1 MKKRKDFVEVVES
14 SSQKTSRPDIFGFL
28 KEEPKQEPIVE
39 EVREPV
45 EYKFNF
51 KETVKEERKVSRRNV
66 FDILVEKPAEEPVAL
81 VEEPQPLTISQVEVP
96 ETVEEKF
103 SQSDVDGLEK
113 FADRILKKYGID
125 VEFTRHF
132 VDRLNDPRNK
142 PEIKVAELQRFFKK
156 IQKNKGKDIRQNPD
170 VEVVLKD
177 LASDINLPV
186 VINYKDGEFEV
197 VNKTVMRK
205 KDFKTPDKV
214 IKYEEVEEEPR
225 IPRKKGQPAKSDKH
239 SDLYT
244 DEDPVGTIHGLGFK
258 DVETAKAS
266 VKKIDNS
273 DRTHAHKVQA
283 AVAMEQRAKEM
294 GKTAEAA
301 VYRKYNEKMKK
312 ITQQK
317 KEEVEENVISKSV
330 EYLHNNK
337 EEVVEKTEYDLI
349 REELNTLKRT
359 MATQFGKMS
368 YGSGEV
374 NLQFL
379 DDVDRDTAKVDGK
392 FLKYNASTGKWIG
405 ADASGGSGGTGT
417 GISWQT
423 VKTSDFTATANEGY
437 FVDTSSGAIT
447 VTLPASPSLGDE
459 VAIVDYAASADTSN
473 ITIDRNGS
481 PINGGTDNLVVST
494 ERAGFTLVFTDSTQ
508 GWLLKD
514 K

>member
-14 SSQKTSRPDIFGFL
+14 STQKTSRPDIFGFL

-51 KETVKEERKVSRRNV
+51 KETIKEERKVSKRNV

-113 FADRILKKYGID
+113 FADRILKKYDID

-214 IKYEEVEEEPR
+214 IKYEEVEE
-225 IPRKKGQPAKSDKH
+225 
-239 SDLYT
+239 T
-244 DEDPVGTIHGLGFK
+244 V
-258 DVETAKAS
+258 
-266 VKKIDNS
+266 
-273 DRTHAHKVQA
+273 
-283 AVAMEQRAKEM
+283 
-294 GKTAEAA
+294 
-301 VYRKYNEKMKK
+301 
-312 ITQQK
+312 
-317 KEEVEENVISKSV
+317 EEVVEEPTEEIVEEEPVAEEEQTVISKSV

-359 MATQFGKMS
+359 IATQFGKMS

-379 DDVDRDTAKVDGK
+379 DDVERDTAKVDGK
-392 FLKYNASTGKWIG
+392 FLKYSASTGKWIG
-405 ADASGGSGGTGT
+405 ADATGGAGGGD
-417 GISWQT
+417 ISWQA
-423 VKTSDFTATANEGY
+423 VKTSNFNATAGEGY
-437 FVDTSSGAIT
+437 FIDTSGGAIT
-447 VTLPASPSLGDE
+447 ATLPASPTLGDE
-459 VAIVDYAASADTSN
+459 VSFIDYAATSDTNN
-473 ITIDRNGS
+473 ITIARNGS
-481 PINGGTDNLVVST
+481 NILAAAEDLTVST

-508 GWLLKD
+508 GWILKD

>member
-113 FADRILKKYGID
+113 FADRILKKYDID

-186 VINYKDGEFEV
+186 VINYKDDEFEV

-214 IKYEEVEEEPR
+214 IKYEEVEE
-225 IPRKKGQPAKSDKH
+225 
-239 SDLYT
+239 T
-244 DEDPVGTIHGLGFK
+244 V
-258 DVETAKAS
+258 
-266 VKKIDNS
+266 
-273 DRTHAHKVQA
+273 
-283 AVAMEQRAKEM
+283 
-294 GKTAEAA
+294 
-301 VYRKYNEKMKK
+301 
-312 ITQQK
+312 
-317 KEEVEENVISKSV
+317 EEVVEEPIEEIVEEEPVAEEEQTVISKSV

-359 MATQFGKMS
+359 IATQFGKMS

-392 FLKYNASTGKWIG
+392 FLKYSASTGKWIG
-405 ADASGGSGGTGT
+405 ADATGDAGGG
-417 GISWQT
+417 GISWQE
-423 VKTSDFTATANEGY
+423 VKTSNFNATAGEGY
-437 FVDTSSGAIT
+437 FIDTSGGAIT
-447 VTLPASPSLGDE
+447 ATLPVSPTLGDE
-459 VAIVDYAASADTSN
+459 VSFIDYAATADTNN
-473 ITIDRNGS
+473 ITIARNGS
-481 PINGGTDNLVVST
+481 NILAAAEDLTVST

-508 GWLLKD
+508 GWVLKD

>member
-14 SSQKTSRPDIFGFL
+14 STQKTSRPDIFGFL

-39 EVREPV
+39 EVKEPV

-51 KETVKEERKVSRRNV
+51 KETVKEERKVSKRNV
-66 FDILVEKPAEEPVAL
+66 FDILVEKPAEEPV
-81 VEEPQPLTISQVEVP
+81 Q
-96 ETVEEKF
+96 EKF

-113 FADRILKKYGID
+113 FADRILKKYDID

-132 VDRLNDPRNK
+132 VDRLNDTRNK

-214 IKYEEVEEEPR
+214 IKYEEIEEEPR

-266 VKKIDNS
+266 VKKIESS
-273 DRTHAHKVQA
+273 DRSHAHKIQA

-294 GKTAEAA
+294 GKTSEAA
-301 VYRKYNEKMKK
+301 VYRKYIEKMKK
-312 ITQQK
+312 ITKQKQK
-317 KEEVEENVISKSV
+317 KEDIEENVISKSV

-337 EEVVEKTEYDLI
+337 EEIVEKTEYDLI
-349 REELNTLKRT
+349 REELNTLKKT
-359 MATQFGKMS
+359 IATSFGKMD

-392 FLKYNASTGKWIG
+392 FLKYSASTGKWIG
-405 ADASGGSGGTGT
+405 ADAAAGEGGG
-417 GISWQT
+417 GISWQA
-423 VKTSDFTATANEGY
+423 VKTSNFNATAGEGY
-437 FVDTSSGAIT
+437 FIDTSGGAVT
-447 VTLPASPSLGDE
+447 ATLPASPTLGDE
-459 VAIVDYAASADTSN
+459 ISFIDYAATADTNN
-473 ITIDRNGS
+473 ITIARNGS
-481 PINGGTDNLVVST
+481 NILAAAEDLTVAT

-508 GWLLKD
+508 GWILKD

>member
-1 MKKRKDFVEVVES
+1 M
-14 SSQKTSRPDIFGFL
+14 L
-28 KEEPKQEPIVE
+28 KNHNHLQL
-39 EVREPV
+39 VR
-45 EYKFNF
+45 
-51 KETVKEERKVSRRNV
+51 
-66 FDILVEKPAEEPVAL
+66 
-81 VEEPQPLTISQVEVP
+81 
-96 ETVEEKF
+96 
-103 SQSDVDGLEK
+103 
-113 FADRILKKYGID
+113 LKYDID

-156 IQKNKGKDIRQNPD
+156 IQRNKGKDIRQNPD

-197 VNKTVMRK
+197 GNKTVLRK

-214 IKYEEVEEEPR
+214 IKYEEIEEEPR

-258 DVETAKAS
+258 DVETAEAS
-266 VKKIDNS
+266 VKKINTS

-301 VYRKYNEKMKK
+301 VFRKYIEKMKK

-317 KEEVEENVISKSV
+317 KEDIEENVISKSV

-392 FLKYNASTGKWIG
+392 FLKYNASTGKWVG
-405 ADASGGSGGTGT
+405 ADASGSGG
-417 GISWQT
+417 GISWQA
-423 VKTSDFTATANEGY
+423 VKTSNFNATAGEGY
-437 FVDTSSGAIT
+437 FIDTSGGAVT
-447 VTLPASPSLGDE
+447 ATLPASPTLGDE
-459 VAIVDYAASADTSN
+459 VAFIDYAATADTNN
-473 ITIDRNGS
+473 ITIARNGS
-481 PINGGTDNLVVST
+481 NILAAAEDLTVAT

-508 GWLLKD
+508 GWVLKD

>member
-39 EVREPV
+39 EVKEPV

-96 ETVEEKF
+96 ETVKEKF

-113 FADRILKKYGID
+113 FADRILKKYDID

-177 LASDINLPV
+177 LTSDINLPV

-214 IKYEEVEEEPR
+214 IKYEEVEE
-225 IPRKKGQPAKSDKH
+225 
-239 SDLYT
+239 T
-244 DEDPVGTIHGLGFK
+244 V
-258 DVETAKAS
+258 
-266 VKKIDNS
+266 
-273 DRTHAHKVQA
+273 
-283 AVAMEQRAKEM
+283 
-294 GKTAEAA
+294 
-301 VYRKYNEKMKK
+301 
-312 ITQQK
+312 
-317 KEEVEENVISKSV
+317 EEVVEEEPVAEEEQTVISKSV

-359 MATQFGKMS
+359 IATQFGKMS

-379 DDVDRDTAKVDGK
+379 DDVERDTAKVDGK
-392 FLKYNASTGKWIG
+392 FLKYSASTGKWIG
-405 ADASGGSGGTGT
+405 ADASGDAGGG
-417 GISWQT
+417 GISWQA
-423 VKTSDFTATANEGY
+423 VKTSNFNATAGEGY
-437 FVDTSSGAIT
+437 FIDTSGGAVT
-447 VTLPASPSLGDE
+447 ATLPASPTLGDE
-459 VAIVDYAASADTSN
+459 VSFIDYAATADTNN
-473 ITIDRNGS
+473 ITIARNGS
-481 PINGGTDNLVVST
+481 NILAAAEDLTVST

-508 GWLLKD
+508 GWILKD

>member
-39 EVREPV
+39 EVKEPV

-96 ETVEEKF
+96 ETVKEKF

-113 FADRILKKYGID
+113 FADRILKKYNID

-177 LASDINLPV
+177 LTSDINLPV

-214 IKYEEVEEEPR
+214 IKYEEVEE
-225 IPRKKGQPAKSDKH
+225 
-239 SDLYT
+239 T
-244 DEDPVGTIHGLGFK
+244 V
-258 DVETAKAS
+258 
-266 VKKIDNS
+266 
-273 DRTHAHKVQA
+273 
-283 AVAMEQRAKEM
+283 
-294 GKTAEAA
+294 
-301 VYRKYNEKMKK
+301 
-312 ITQQK
+312 
-317 KEEVEENVISKSV
+317 EEVVEEEPVAEEEQTVISKSV

-359 MATQFGKMS
+359 IATQFGKMS

-379 DDVDRDTAKVDGK
+379 DDVERDTAKVDGK
-392 FLKYNASTGKWIG
+392 FLKYSASTGKWIG
-405 ADASGGSGGTGT
+405 ADASGDAGGG
-417 GISWQT
+417 GISWQA
-423 VKTSDFTATANEGY
+423 VKTSNFNATAGEGY
-437 FVDTSSGAIT
+437 FIDTSGGAVT
-447 VTLPASPSLGDE
+447 ATLPASPTLGDE
-459 VAIVDYAASADTSN
+459 VSFIDYAATADTNN
-473 ITIDRNGS
+473 ITIARNGS
-481 PINGGTDNLVVST
+481 NILAAAEDLTVST

-508 GWLLKD
+508 GWILKD

>member
-39 EVREPV
+39 EVKEPV

-113 FADRILKKYGID
+113 FADRILKKYNID

-214 IKYEEVEEEPR
+214 IKYEEVEE
-225 IPRKKGQPAKSDKH
+225 
-239 SDLYT
+239 T
-244 DEDPVGTIHGLGFK
+244 V
-258 DVETAKAS
+258 
-266 VKKIDNS
+266 
-273 DRTHAHKVQA
+273 
-283 AVAMEQRAKEM
+283 
-294 GKTAEAA
+294 
-301 VYRKYNEKMKK
+301 
-312 ITQQK
+312 
-317 KEEVEENVISKSV
+317 EEVVEEEPVAEEEQTVISKSV

-359 MATQFGKMS
+359 IATQFGKMS

-379 DDVDRDTAKVDGK
+379 DDVERDTAKVDGK
-392 FLKYNASTGKWIG
+392 FLKYSASTGKWIG
-405 ADASGGSGGTGT
+405 ADASGDAGGG
-417 GISWQT
+417 GISWQA
-423 VKTSDFTATANEGY
+423 VKTSNFNATAGEGY
-437 FVDTSSGAIT
+437 FIDTSGGAVT
-447 VTLPASPSLGDE
+447 ATLPASPTLGDE
-459 VAIVDYAASADTSN
+459 VSFIDYASTADTNN
-473 ITIDRNGS
+473 ITIARNGS
-481 PINGGTDNLVVST
+481 NILAAAEDLTVST

-508 GWLLKD
+508 GWILKD

>member
-14 SSQKTSRPDIFGFL
+14 STQKTSRPDIFGFL

-113 FADRILKKYGID
+113 FADRILKKYNID

-214 IKYEEVEEEPR
+214 IKYEEVEE
-225 IPRKKGQPAKSDKH
+225 
-239 SDLYT
+239 T
-244 DEDPVGTIHGLGFK
+244 V
-258 DVETAKAS
+258 
-266 VKKIDNS
+266 
-273 DRTHAHKVQA
+273 
-283 AVAMEQRAKEM
+283 
-294 GKTAEAA
+294 
-301 VYRKYNEKMKK
+301 
-312 ITQQK
+312 
-317 KEEVEENVISKSV
+317 EEVVEEPIEEIVEEEPVAEEEQTVISKSV

-359 MATQFGKMS
+359 IATQFGKMS

-392 FLKYNASTGKWIG
+392 FLKYSASTGKWIG
-405 ADASGGSGGTGT
+405 ADATGDAGGG
-417 GISWQT
+417 GISWQA
-423 VKTSDFTATANEGY
+423 VKTSNFNATAGEGY
-437 FVDTSSGAIT
+437 FIDTSGGAVT
-447 VTLPASPSLGDE
+447 ATLPASPTLGDE
-459 VAIVDYAASADTSN
+459 VSFIDYAATADTNN
-473 ITIDRNGS
+473 ITIARNGS
-481 PINGGTDNLVVST
+481 NILAVAEDLTVST

-508 GWLLKD
+508 GWILKD

>member
-14 SSQKTSRPDIFGFL
+14 STQKTSRPDIFGFL

-113 FADRILKKYGID
+113 FADRILKKYDID

-214 IKYEEVEEEPR
+214 IKYEEVEE
-225 IPRKKGQPAKSDKH
+225 
-239 SDLYT
+239 T
-244 DEDPVGTIHGLGFK
+244 V
-258 DVETAKAS
+258 
-266 VKKIDNS
+266 
-273 DRTHAHKVQA
+273 
-283 AVAMEQRAKEM
+283 
-294 GKTAEAA
+294 
-301 VYRKYNEKMKK
+301 
-312 ITQQK
+312 
-317 KEEVEENVISKSV
+317 EEVVEEPTEEIVEEEPVAEEEQTVISKSV

-359 MATQFGKMS
+359 IATQFGKMS

-379 DDVDRDTAKVDGK
+379 DDVERDTAKVDGK
-392 FLKYNASTGKWIG
+392 FLKYSASTGKWIG
-405 ADASGGSGGTGT
+405 ADASGDAGGG
-417 GISWQT
+417 GISWQA
-423 VKTSDFTATANEGY
+423 VKTSNFNATAGEGY
-437 FVDTSSGAIT
+437 FIDTSGGAVT
-447 VTLPASPSLGDE
+447 ATLPASPTLGDE
-459 VAIVDYAASADTSN
+459 VSFIDYAATADTNN
-473 ITIDRNGS
+473 ITIARNGS
-481 PINGGTDNLVVST
+481 NILAAAEDLTVST

-508 GWLLKD
+508 GWILKD

>member
-14 SSQKTSRPDIFGFL
+14 STQKTSRPDIFGFL

-66 FDILVEKPAEEPVAL
+66 FDILVEKPTEEPVDLTEKVLVDAEIPEASEKPRERL
-81 VEEPQPLTISQVEVP
+81 IQRFEDVVEEP
-96 ETVEEKF
+96 VEEKF

-113 FADRILKKYGID
+113 FADRILAKYGID

-214 IKYEEVEEEPR
+214 IKYEEVEE
-225 IPRKKGQPAKSDKH
+225 
-239 SDLYT
+239 T
-244 DEDPVGTIHGLGFK
+244 V
-258 DVETAKAS
+258 
-266 VKKIDNS
+266 
-273 DRTHAHKVQA
+273 
-283 AVAMEQRAKEM
+283 
-294 GKTAEAA
+294 
-301 VYRKYNEKMKK
+301 
-312 ITQQK
+312 
-317 KEEVEENVISKSV
+317 EEVVEEEPVAEEEKTVISKSV

-392 FLKYNASTGKWIG
+392 FLKYSASTGKWIG
-405 ADASGGSGGTGT
+405 ADAAAGEAGG
-417 GISWQT
+417 GISWQA
-423 VKTSDFTATANEGY
+423 VKSSNFNATAGEGY
-437 FVDTSSGAIT
+437 FIDTSGGAVT
-447 VTLPASPSLGDE
+447 ATLPASPTLGDE
-459 VAIVDYAASADTSN
+459 VSFIDYAATADTNN
-473 ITIDRNGS
+473 ITIARNGS
-481 PINGGTDNLVVST
+481 NILAAAEDLTVAT

-508 GWLLKD
+508 GWILKD

>member
-14 SSQKTSRPDIFGFL
+14 STQKTSRPDIFGFL

-51 KETVKEERKVSRRNV
+51 KEKVKEERKVSRRNV

-103 SQSDVDGLEK
+103 TQSDVDGLEK
-113 FADRILKKYGID
+113 FADRILKKYDID

-214 IKYEEVEEEPR
+214 IKYEEVEE
-225 IPRKKGQPAKSDKH
+225 
-239 SDLYT
+239 T
-244 DEDPVGTIHGLGFK
+244 V
-258 DVETAKAS
+258 
-266 VKKIDNS
+266 
-273 DRTHAHKVQA
+273 
-283 AVAMEQRAKEM
+283 
-294 GKTAEAA
+294 
-301 VYRKYNEKMKK
+301 
-312 ITQQK
+312 
-317 KEEVEENVISKSV
+317 EEVVEEPTEEIAEEEPVAEEEQTVISKSV

-437 FVDTSSGAIT
+437 FVDTSGGAIT

-459 VAIVDYAASADTSN
+459 VAIIDYAATADTLN

-481 PINGGTDNLVVST
+481 PINGGTDTLVVST
-494 ERAGFTLVFTDSTQ
+494 ERAGFTLVFVDSTQ

>member
-14 SSQKTSRPDIFGFL
+14 STQKTSRPDIFGFL

-51 KETVKEERKVSRRNV
+51 KETVKEERKVSKRNV

-113 FADRILKKYGID
+113 FADRILKKYDID

-214 IKYEEVEEEPR
+214 IKYEEVEE
-225 IPRKKGQPAKSDKH
+225 
-239 SDLYT
+239 T
-244 DEDPVGTIHGLGFK
+244 V
-258 DVETAKAS
+258 
-266 VKKIDNS
+266 
-273 DRTHAHKVQA
+273 
-283 AVAMEQRAKEM
+283 
-294 GKTAEAA
+294 
-301 VYRKYNEKMKK
+301 
-312 ITQQK
+312 
-317 KEEVEENVISKSV
+317 EEVVEEEPVAEEEQTVISKSV

-379 DDVDRDTAKVDGK
+379 DDVDRNTAKVDGK
-392 FLKYNASTGKWIG
+392 FLKYSASTGKWIG
-405 ADASGGSGGTGT
+405 ADATGDAAGG
-417 GISWQT
+417 GISWQA
-423 VKTSDFTATANEGY
+423 VKTSDFNATAGEGY
-437 FVDTSSGAIT
+437 FIDTSGGVVTA
-447 VTLPASPSLGDE
+447 TLPASPTLGDE
-459 VAIVDYAASADTSN
+459 VSFIDYAATSDTNN
-473 ITIDRNGS
+473 ITIARNGS
-481 PINGGTDNLVVST
+481 NIVGTDEDLTVAT

-508 GWLLKD
+508 GWILKD

>member
-14 SSQKTSRPDIFGFL
+14 STQKTSRPDIFGFL

-51 KETVKEERKVSRRNV
+51 KETVKEERKVSKRNV

-113 FADRILKKYGID
+113 FADRILKKYDID

-214 IKYEEVEEEPR
+214 IKYEEVEE
-225 IPRKKGQPAKSDKH
+225 
-239 SDLYT
+239 T
-244 DEDPVGTIHGLGFK
+244 V
-258 DVETAKAS
+258 
-266 VKKIDNS
+266 
-273 DRTHAHKVQA
+273 
-283 AVAMEQRAKEM
+283 
-294 GKTAEAA
+294 
-301 VYRKYNEKMKK
+301 
-312 ITQQK
+312 
-317 KEEVEENVISKSV
+317 EEVVEEPTEEIVEEEPVAEEEQTVISKSV

-359 MATQFGKMS
+359 IATQFGKMS

-379 DDVDRDTAKVDGK
+379 DDVDRNTAKVDGK
-392 FLKYNASTGKWIG
+392 FLKYSASTGKWIG
-405 ADASGGSGGTGT
+405 ADATDDAGGG
-417 GISWQT
+417 GISWQA
-423 VKTSDFTATANEGY
+423 VKTSDFNATAGEGY
-437 FVDTSSGAIT
+437 FIDTSGGVVTA
-447 VTLPASPSLGDE
+447 TLPASPTLGDE
-459 VAIVDYAASADTSN
+459 VSFIDYAATADTNN
-473 ITIDRNGS
+473 ITIARNGS
-481 PINGGTDNLVVST
+481 NILAAAEDLTVAT

-508 GWLLKD
+508 GWILKD

>member
-39 EVREPV
+39 EVKEPV

-96 ETVEEKF
+96 ETVKEKF

-113 FADRILKKYGID
+113 FADRILKKYNID

-177 LASDINLPV
+177 LTSDINLPV

-214 IKYEEVEEEPR
+214 IKYEEVEE
-225 IPRKKGQPAKSDKH
+225 
-239 SDLYT
+239 T
-244 DEDPVGTIHGLGFK
+244 V
-258 DVETAKAS
+258 
-266 VKKIDNS
+266 
-273 DRTHAHKVQA
+273 
-283 AVAMEQRAKEM
+283 
-294 GKTAEAA
+294 
-301 VYRKYNEKMKK
+301 
-312 ITQQK
+312 
-317 KEEVEENVISKSV
+317 EEVVEEEPVAEEEQTVISKSV

-359 MATQFGKMS
+359 IATQFGKMS

-379 DDVDRDTAKVDGK
+379 DDVERDTAKVDGK
-392 FLKYNASTGKWIG
+392 FLKYSASTGKWIG
-405 ADASGGSGGTGT
+405 ADASGDAGGG
-417 GISWQT
+417 GISWQA
-423 VKTSDFTATANEGY
+423 VKTSNFNATAGEGY
-437 FVDTSSGAIT
+437 FIDTSGGAVT
-447 VTLPASPSLGDE
+447 ATLPASPTLGDE
-459 VAIVDYAASADTSN
+459 VSFIDYAATADTNN
-473 ITIDRNGS
+473 ITIARNGS
-481 PINGGTDNLVVST
+481 NILAAAEDLIVST

-508 GWLLKD
+508 GWILKD

>member
-14 SSQKTSRPDIFGFL
+14 SSKKTSRPDIFGFL
-28 KEEPKQEPIVE
+28 TEEPKQEPIVE
-39 EVREPV
+39 EVKEPV

-51 KETVKEERKVSRRNV
+51 KETVKEEKKVSRRNV
-66 FDILVEKPAEEPVAL
+66 FDILIEKPAEEPV
-81 VEEPQPLTISQVEVP
+81 Q
-96 ETVEEKF
+96 EKF

-113 FADRILKKYGID
+113 FADRILKKYDID

-156 IQKNKGKDIRQNPD
+156 IQRNKGKDIRQNPD

-214 IKYEEVEEEPR
+214 IKYEEIEEEPR

-266 VKKIDNS
+266 VKKINTS

-301 VYRKYNEKMKK
+301 VFRKYIEKMKK

-317 KEEVEENVISKSV
+317 HDERRARKKQKKEEIEESVISKSV

-337 EEVVEKTEYDLI
+337 EEAVEKTEYDLI
-349 REELNTLKRT
+349 REELNVLKKT

-392 FLKYNASTGKWIG
+392 FLRYNASTGKWIG
-405 ADASGGSGGTGT
+405 ADASGSGG
-417 GISWQT
+417 GISWQA
-423 VKTSDFTATANEGY
+423 VKTSNFNATAGEGY
-437 FVDTSSGAIT
+437 FIDTSGGAVT
-447 VTLPASPSLGDE
+447 ATLPASPTLGDE
-459 VAIVDYAASADTSN
+459 VAFIDYAATADTNN
-473 ITIDRNGS
+473 ITIARNGS
-481 PINGGTDNLVVST
+481 NILAAAEDLTVAT

-508 GWLLKD
+508 GWILKD

>member
-14 SSQKTSRPDIFGFL
+14 STQKTSRPDIFGFL

-51 KETVKEERKVSRRNV
+51 KETVKEERKVSKRNV

-113 FADRILKKYGID
+113 FADRILKKYDID

-214 IKYEEVEEEPR
+214 IKYEEVEE
-225 IPRKKGQPAKSDKH
+225 
-239 SDLYT
+239 T
-244 DEDPVGTIHGLGFK
+244 V
-258 DVETAKAS
+258 
-266 VKKIDNS
+266 
-273 DRTHAHKVQA
+273 
-283 AVAMEQRAKEM
+283 
-294 GKTAEAA
+294 
-301 VYRKYNEKMKK
+301 
-312 ITQQK
+312 
-317 KEEVEENVISKSV
+317 EEVVEEPTEEIVEEEPVAEEEQTVISKSV

-359 MATQFGKMS
+359 IATQFGKMS

-379 DDVDRDTAKVDGK
+379 DDVERDTAKVDGK
-392 FLKYNASTGKWIG
+392 FLKYSASTGKWIG
-405 ADASGGSGGTGT
+405 ADASGDAGGG
-417 GISWQT
+417 GISWQA
-423 VKTSDFTATANEGY
+423 VKTSNFNATAGEGY
-437 FVDTSSGAIT
+437 FIDTSGGAVT
-447 VTLPASPSLGDE
+447 ATLPASPTLGDE
-459 VAIVDYAASADTSN
+459 VSFIDYAATADTNN
-473 ITIDRNGS
+473 ITIARNGS
-481 PINGGTDNLVVST
+481 NILAAAEDLTVST

-508 GWLLKD
+508 GWILKD

>member
-39 EVREPV
+39 EVKEPV

-113 FADRILKKYGID
+113 FADRILKKYNID

-177 LASDINLPV
+177 LTSDINLPV

-214 IKYEEVEEEPR
+214 IKYEEVEE
-225 IPRKKGQPAKSDKH
+225 
-239 SDLYT
+239 T
-244 DEDPVGTIHGLGFK
+244 V
-258 DVETAKAS
+258 
-266 VKKIDNS
+266 
-273 DRTHAHKVQA
+273 
-283 AVAMEQRAKEM
+283 
-294 GKTAEAA
+294 
-301 VYRKYNEKMKK
+301 
-312 ITQQK
+312 
-317 KEEVEENVISKSV
+317 EEVVEEEPVAEEEQTVISKSV

-359 MATQFGKMS
+359 IATQFGKMS

-379 DDVDRDTAKVDGK
+379 DDVERDTAKVDGK
-392 FLKYNASTGKWIG
+392 FLKYSASTGKWIG
-405 ADASGGSGGTGT
+405 ADASGDAGGG
-417 GISWQT
+417 GISWQA
-423 VKTSDFTATANEGY
+423 VKTSNFNATAGEGY
-437 FVDTSSGAIT
+437 FIDTSGGAVT
-447 VTLPASPSLGDE
+447 ATLPASPTLGDE
-459 VAIVDYAASADTSN
+459 VSFIDYASTADTNN
-473 ITIDRNGS
+473 ITIARNGS
-481 PINGGTDNLVVST
+481 NILAAAEDLTVST

-508 GWLLKD
+508 GWILKD

>member
-14 SSQKTSRPDIFGFL
+14 STQKTSRPDIFGFL

-39 EVREPV
+39 EVKEPV

-113 FADRILKKYGID
+113 FADRILKKYNID

-177 LASDINLPV
+177 LTSDINLPV

-214 IKYEEVEEEPR
+214 IKYEEVEE
-225 IPRKKGQPAKSDKH
+225 
-239 SDLYT
+239 T
-244 DEDPVGTIHGLGFK
+244 V
-258 DVETAKAS
+258 
-266 VKKIDNS
+266 
-273 DRTHAHKVQA
+273 
-283 AVAMEQRAKEM
+283 
-294 GKTAEAA
+294 
-301 VYRKYNEKMKK
+301 
-312 ITQQK
+312 
-317 KEEVEENVISKSV
+317 EEVVEEEPVAEEEQTVISKSV

-359 MATQFGKMS
+359 IATQFGKMS

-379 DDVDRDTAKVDGK
+379 DDVERDTAKVDGK
-392 FLKYNASTGKWIG
+392 FLKYSASTGKWIG
-405 ADASGGSGGTGT
+405 ADASGDAGGG
-417 GISWQT
+417 GISWQA
-423 VKTSDFTATANEGY
+423 VKTSNFNATAGEGY
-437 FVDTSSGAIT
+437 FIDTSGGAVT
-447 VTLPASPSLGDE
+447 ATLPASPTLGDE
-459 VAIVDYAASADTSN
+459 VSFIDYASTADTNN
-473 ITIDRNGS
+473 ITIARNGS
-481 PINGGTDNLVVST
+481 NILAAAEDLTVST

-508 GWLLKD
+508 GWILKD